1 MSPEPIHDTV
11 RIKNQIFSIILV
23 FLMLLSCRKEGYELV
38 EAPLGMNLGA
48 NSRVATLML
57 RTSMNDGS
65 NDNIIDRANCF
76 NVRLPITVDANNQ
89 QIIVNSE
96 NDFDLIE
103 AIFDEFSNDED
114 MLEIT
119 FPIEVVL
126 IDFSEVR
133 INTQAEFTDLVNSC
147 AGENV
152 DDDDIECIDFLYP
165 INTFI
170 YNKTK
175 ESTSRIS
182 ITDDKQ
188 LYNFI
193 NGLNDNLVAS
203 IDFPIKMVL
212 WDKTETTINNL
223 NVLETVIETADNSCD
238 EDDDFDYNDDDIPVI
253 SNGEFSDLL
262 TSCNLEIKEF
272 EVNGQDLETTYDQYV
287 FMFNANGSISA
298 GLNGVA
304 SSGLWVI
311 TTDNNDNEVL
321 SIVMDSLINF
331 NNDWNLSEIKL
342 EDGKTIIKLKKDED
356 ELEFHQNCN

>member
-1 MSPEPIHDTV
+1 MRPEPIHDTV
-11 RIKNQIFSIILV
+11 RIKNQIFFIILV
-23 FLMLLSCRKEGYELV
+23 FLMLLSCRKDGYELV
-38 EAPLGMNLGA
+38 EVPLGMNLEA

-57 RTSMNDGS
+57 RTSINDGS

-76 NVRLPITVDANNQ
+76 NVRLPIIVDANNQ

-96 NDFDLIE
+96 NDFDLVE
-103 AIFDEFSNDED
+103 AVFDEFSNDED

-126 IDFSEVR
+126 SDFSEVGL
-133 INTQAEFTDLVNSC
+133 NTQAEFTDLVNSC

-165 INTFI
+165 INAFM

-193 NGLNDNLVAS
+193 NGLSANLVAS
-203 IDFPIKMVL
+203 IDFPIKMVH

-223 NVLETVIETADNSCD
+223 NVLESVIETADNSCD
-238 EDDDFDYNDDDIPVI
+238 EDDDFDYNDDDILTVQEQ
-253 SNGEFSDLL
+253 EFVALL
-262 TSCNLEIKEF
+262 TSCNLVIKEF
-272 EVNGQDLETTYDQYV
+272 ELNGQDLENTYDQYV
-287 FMFNANGSISA
+287 FIFNTNGSISA
-298 GLNGVA
+298 DLNGA
-304 SSGLWVI
+304 FSSGLWVLM
-311 TTDNNDNEVL
+311 TDNDDKLRL
-321 SIVMDSLINF
+321 SIVMDSLIDF

-342 EDGKTIIKLKKDED
+342 EDGETIIKLKKDED